1 MNININ
7 KEDSSINDFLL
18 IFDGMKQ
25 RPNRLVIHDTLSGKE
40 FDEIIQKNIISEKM
54 DSNFLTEF
62 LPSDDDYIINRKV
75 LRQLNDDLWIS
86 YVEIN
91 KNSESFLVNEVCFYY
106 KDVKQEKEL
115 DEIFLEISECVVD
128 YDDDNIDKVNTLYLS
143 NNLLE
148 LEPLIINQEIEIDN
162 MYTSKIIKE
171 VDKLVKTIKKKNKGL
186 SIFTGEK
193 GLGKTNMCKYLASK
207 VDRMSIFIPNN
218 MVEQTINNPEF
229 RNFIK
234 KYDKC
239 LLIVDDCEFLYN
251 PVYGKMNYF
260 TNNILQLIDGFI
272 SDHLNLQVILVF
284 NDIEENLDENLLD
297 CNNLLNIIEFELLDA
312 ETASDLSKSIGNN
325 KKFKEESRLIDVFNS
340 KKNKNKKGD
349 LGLK

>member
-40 FDEIIQKNIISEKM
+40 FNEIIQKNIISEKM

-272 SDHLNLQVILVF
+272 SDHLNLQVLLVF

-312 ETASDLSKSIGNN
+312 ETATDLSKSVGNN

>member
-40 FDEIIQKNIISEKM
+40 FSEIIQKNIISEKM

-75 LRQLNDDLWIS
+75 LKQLNDDLWIS

-106 KDVKQEKEL
+106 KDIKQEKEL
-115 DEIFLEISECVVD
+115 DEIFSEISECVVD
-128 YDDDNIDKVNTLYLS
+128 YDDDNFDKVNTLSLN

-148 LEPLIINQEIEIDN
+148 LEPIIINQDIDVDN
-162 MYTSKIIKE
+162 MYTSKVIKE
-171 VDKLVKTIKKKNKGL
+171 IDKLVKSIKKKNKGL
-186 SIFTGEK
+186 SIFIGEK

-218 MVEQTINNPEF
+218 MIEQTINNPEF

-260 TNNILQLIDGFI
+260 TNNTLQLIDGFI
-272 SDHLNLQVILVF
+272 SDHLDLQILLVF
-284 NDIEENLDENLLD
+284 NDVEENLDENLLD
-297 CNNLLNIIEFELLDA
+297 CNNLLNIIEFELLDS
-312 ETASDLSKSIGNN
+312 ETASELSKSIGNN
-325 KKFKEESRLIDVFNS
+325 KKFKEETRLIDVFNY
-340 KKNKNKKGD
+340 KNNKNNKGSI
-349 LGLK
+349 GLK